1 MKQIFLI
8 STQDLKNYSIIN
20 DNVDDSLL
28 HNAILESQ
36 EIELQELL
44 GTKLYK
50 KILQLIDNDQI
61 VLPQNSYYKTLLD
74 EYCTKIV
81 LYAALHRAIP
91 YVHYKVVNKGITT
104 QSSEYS
110 TTTSIQEM
118 EFLMDKI
125 KNDLEFFSNRMTKYL
140 LANIRF
146 YPEYMSATSI
156 DDMIPNVQPYR
167 TSMVIGSS
175 EPPCVRIMGYNYRT
189 ITLPY

>member
-20 DNVDDSLL
+20 NNVDDSLL
-28 HNAILESQ
+28 HNAILEAS

-61 VLPQNSYYKTLLD
+61 ALPQNSYYKTLLD
-74 EYCTKIV
+74 EYCTKVV

-156 DDMIPNVQPYR
+156 DDMIPNVTPYR

-175 EPPCVRIMGYNYRT
+175 EPPCVRIMGYNWRT
-189 ITLPY
+189 VSC

>member
-8 STQDLKNYSIIN
+8 STQDLKDYSIIS
-20 DNVDDSLL
+20 DNVEDSLL
-28 HNAILESQ
+28 SNAILEAQ
-36 EIELQELL
+36 DINLQSLL

-50 KILQLIDNDQI
+50 KILQLIDDDQI
-61 VLPQNSYYKTLLD
+61 ALSQNSYYKTLLD

-91 YVHYKVVNKGITT
+91 YVHYKIVNKGITT

>member
-61 VLPQNSYYKTLLD
+61 ALSQNSYYKTLLD

-175 EPPCVRIMGYNYRT
+175 EPPCVRIMGYNWRT
-189 ITLPY
+189 VNVNY